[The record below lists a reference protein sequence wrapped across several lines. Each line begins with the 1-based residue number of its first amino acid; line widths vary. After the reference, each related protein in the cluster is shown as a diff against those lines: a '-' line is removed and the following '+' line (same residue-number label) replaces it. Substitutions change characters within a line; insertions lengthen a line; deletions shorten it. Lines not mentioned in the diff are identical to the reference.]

1 MRHGRILPTSV
12 RSPGEWAPN
21 RKKRTEDADGIPLVI
36 ILHEELVTVYN
47 MLAEIPCE
55 HDV

>member
-1 MRHGRILPTSV
+1 M
-12 RSPGEWAPN
+12 EE
-21 RKKRTEDADGIPLVI
+21 RTEEADGIPLVI

-55 HDV
+55 HEVKSLGRVVEN